1 MTKGGGEEAVSV
13 VRRLFVFPFILLL
26 LTLGCVEKSEEQGE
40 EKPHV
45 RGIITDFEEERGQVL
60 IENKEDGG
68 VDPEPIW
75 VSLSKDAELIIE
87 GETATAS
94 LDETLVGRR
103 VEVWI
108 GEFINQSYPP
118 QTKAVKMVIH

>member
-1 MTKGGGEEAVSV
+1 MSIL
-13 VRRLFVFPFILLL
+13 RRLFVFPFILLL
-26 LTLGCVEKSEEQGE
+26 LTLGCADKSEEQGK

-68 VDPEPIW
+68 VDSGPIW

-87 GETATAS
+87 EEIVTVS
-94 LDETLVGRR
+94 LDETLVGRSA
-103 VEVWI
+103 EVWI
-108 GEFINQSYPP
+108 GGFINQSYPP
-118 QTKAVKMVIH
+118 QTTAVKMVIH

>member
-1 MTKGGGEEAVSV
+1 M
-13 VRRLFVFPFILLL
+13 
-26 LTLGCVEKSEEQGE
+26 
-40 EKPHV
+40 

-68 VDPEPIW
+68 VDSGPIW

-87 GETATAS
+87 GETVTVS
-94 LDETLVGRR
+94 LDDTLVGRSA
-103 VEVWI
+103 EVWI
-108 GEFINQSYPP
+108 NGVIDQSYPP

>member
-1 MTKGGGEEAVSV
+1 MSI
-13 VRRLFVFPFILLL
+13 VRRLSLLPVILLL
-26 LTLGCVEKSEEQGE
+26 LTLGCGEQSEEEGK

-45 RGIITDFEEERGQVL
+45 RGMITDFEEKRGQVL

-68 VDPEPIW
+68 VESGPIW
-75 VSLSKDAELIIE
+75 ISLNTDAELIIE
-87 GETATAS
+87 GEIVNVS

-103 VEVWI
+103 AEVWI
-108 GEFINQSYPP
+108 GRFIKQSYPP

>member
-1 MTKGGGEEAVSV
+1 MSI
-13 VRRLFVFPFILLL
+13 VRRLSLLPVILLL
-26 LTLGCVEKSEEQGE
+26 LTLGCADRSEEQGK

-45 RGIITDFEEERGQVL
+45 RGIITNFEEERGQVL

-68 VDPEPIW
+68 VDSGPIW

-87 GETATAS
+87 EEIVTVS
-94 LDETLVGRR
+94 LDETLVGRSA
-103 VEVWI
+103 EVWI
-108 GEFINQSYPP
+108 NGVIAQSYPP

>member
-1 MTKGGGEEAVSV
+1 MSI

-26 LTLGCVEKSEEQGE
+26 LTLGCADKSEEQGK

-68 VDPEPIW
+68 VDSGPIW

-87 GETATAS
+87 EEIVTVS
-94 LDETLVGRR
+94 LGETLVGRNA
-103 VEVWI
+103 EVWI
-108 GEFINQSYPP
+108 NGVIDQSYPP